1 MALIREVPDPRIM
14 GIVGGWA
21 RNFGTVRALSLGF
34 RADRDFDEIIRIHV
48 EDELGGK
55 IGG

>member
-1 MALIREVPDPRIM
+1 VALIREVPDPTIIRI
-14 GIVGGWA
+14 VDGWA
-21 RNFGTVRALSLGF
+21 RNFDARRALSLGF
-34 RADRDFDEIIRIHV
+34 KGDASFDEIIRIHV